1 MRVIFPSSCGYL
13 LPNMLAGALKQ
24 IWPNQFWLRPF
35 SWFSGFL
42 PLFWRRLPL
51 FSRGRCM
58 RRQATTWQGRK
69 FSWGGKKSAFKLLMW
84 VLPNLISTLFL
95 PLQFELCCWTVSWC
109 LNMMRLVLM
118 LDGFIGSWRL
128 WFFLACLFSTY
139 GFFQIGFCR
148 SVSVKWKLAP
158 HLRLPRPYTRSTLQ
172 GGETHIK

>member
-58 RRQATTWQGRK
+58 RRQATTWHGRK
-69 FSWGGKKSAFKLLMW
+69 FSSGGKKGRFNVGFAQFDLNSFISPPIWSLLLNFKSMFQQNVVDVDVGQVYW
-84 VLPNLISTLFL
+84 
-95 PLQFELCCWTVSWC
+95 
-109 LNMMRLVLM
+109 
-118 LDGFIGSWRL
+118 
-128 WFFLACLFSTY
+128 FLAAVVFSCMPFFPLC

-148 SVSVKWKLAP
+148 CLC
-158 HLRLPRPYTRSTLQ
+158 RSD
-172 GGETHIK
+172 